1 VRLLHATTG
10 EHTSKLSLSADLKR
24 CTLGMPQQR
33 EASLVDDQEFEEAW
47 HVHGASIL
55 RYCRFA
61 VGSPDTGEDI
71 AAETFA
77 RFLQRGEGVASEKVE
92 AWLFT
97 VARNLVRSHQR
108 RASRWLSV
116 SSRLQRAHEPS
127 AETHHGSSLA
137 ELLGPLG
144 PGERLAVYLRI
155 VEDRPFA
162 EVAQITSKSEAA
174 TKKTVY
180 RALARLRRIDERGK
194 QTISHRG
201 GVEHE

>member
-1 VRLLHATTG
+1 ML
-10 EHTSKLSLSADLKR
+10 
-24 CTLGMPQQR
+24 QQR

-47 HVHGASIL
+47 RSHGANIL

-61 VGSPDTGEDI
+61 VGSPDSGEDI

-77 RFLQRGEGVASEKVE
+77 RFLQRGEGVADDKVE

-97 VARNLVRSHQR
+97 VARNLIRSHQR

-116 SSRLQRAHEPS
+116 RSQLQRTHEPS
-127 AETHHGSSLA
+127 EETQHDSPLA
-137 ELLGPLG
+137 ELLEPLG

-155 VEDRPFA
+155 IEDRPFA

-180 RALARLRRIDERGK
+180 RALARLRRVEEQDKR
-194 QTISHRG
+194 TTPRRG

>member
-1 VRLLHATTG
+1 
-10 EHTSKLSLSADLKR
+10 
-24 CTLGMPQQR
+24 
-33 EASLVDDQEFEEAW
+33 LVDDQEFEAAW

-61 VGSPDTGEDI
+61 VGSRDTGEDI

-77 RFLQRGEGVASEKVE
+77 RFLQRGESVASEKVE

-97 VARNLVRSHQR
+97 VARNLIRSHQR
-108 RASRWLSV
+108 RASRWLSART
-116 SSRLQRAHEPS
+116 RLPRADEPS
-127 AETHHGSSLA
+127 ADEQCDSSLA
-137 ELLGPLG
+137 ELLEPLG
-144 PGERLAVYLRI
+144 PDERLAVYLRI
-155 VEDRPFA
+155 IEDRPFA

-180 RALARLRRIDERGK
+180 RALARLRRIDEQDKRI
-194 QTISHRG
+194 ISHRG

>member
-1 VRLLHATTG
+1 
-10 EHTSKLSLSADLKR
+10 
-24 CTLGMPQQR
+24 M
-33 EASLVDDQEFEEAW
+33 VDDQEFEDAW

-61 VGSPDTGEDI
+61 VGSHDTGEDL

-116 SSRLQRAHEPS
+116 RTRLPRTDQPS
-127 AETHHGSSLA
+127 ADAQLDSSLA
-137 ELLGPLG
+137 ELLEPLG

-155 VEDRPFA
+155 IEDRPFA

-180 RALARLRRIDERGK
+180 RALERLRRIDERSK